1 MHAVI
6 VSVTLDDADAATTR
20 LRNEIVPQVKQIPGF
35 VAGDWTRIEGDHRAT
50 MVFESED
57 AAKAVA
63 DQIQQDRGDEVTL
76 NSVDVGEVV
85 EHA

>member
-1 MHAVI
+1 
-6 VSVTLDDADAATTR
+6 
-20 LRNEIVPQVKQIPGF
+20 
-35 VAGDWTRIEGDHRAT
+35 

-63 DQIQQDRGDEVTL
+63 DRIQQDRGDEVTL

-85 EHA
+85 EHASLEAAGLRE